1 MDRPLI
7 IGIDVDNVLNNFFP
21 LWVDMY
27 NKEFGKNIDSTLVE
41 DYDLRKIFPDDDEWE
56 KFYSI
61 TKKEEFYQNL
71 KSDPVARIVIQ
82 EILEKSNGKCLLI
95 TGTPP
100 EMASRKIS
108 WINDNF
114 SSISNEN
121 VLFVPEKS
129 KKYVFVDLLIEDNPE
144 TLRATRATGILLN
157 KNYNIKYEFYDAPHI
172 HRVNDWEDIRNILV
186 EKYNLL
192 PQECPELDKY
202 KESFGAPT
210 LNNSYVE
217 NTDSGKLIDKLL
229 KCKTKQDFANLLDPY
244 FKRIYDAGYNSA
256 LGDLAQHMKELDKE

>member
-82 EILEKSNGKCLLI
+82 EILEKSNAKCLLI

-100 EMASRKIS
+100 EMAPRKIS

-121 VLFVPEKS
+121 VLFVPEKN
-129 KKYVFVDLLIEDNPE
+129 KKYIFVDLLIEDNPE

-244 FKRIYDAGYNSA
+244 FKRIYDAGYNLA
-256 LGDLAQHMKELDKE
+256 LGDLAQYMKELDKK